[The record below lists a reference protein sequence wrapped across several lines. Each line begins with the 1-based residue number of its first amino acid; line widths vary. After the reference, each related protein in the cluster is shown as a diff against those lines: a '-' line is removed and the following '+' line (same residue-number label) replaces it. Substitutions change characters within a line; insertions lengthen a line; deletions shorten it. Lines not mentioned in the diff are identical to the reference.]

1 MTVAQLSLVAFAV
14 FLGSVL
20 NGVVGFGFA
29 LVTVP
34 LISIA
39 AGPKEAVVLS
49 ALFGL
54 LSNTGVSIRHR
65 DEIEVPVVRRIV
77 LGAVLGMPAGL
88 VVILV
93 VPEAPLKVAISTV
106 VLVSVGLLA
115 RGWVIHDPPH
125 RVDVLTGVISGALN
139 TSVGISGPPVVMN
152 LQGRRLAKGPFRAS
166 AACVFA
172 LSGVVAL
179 ALFGVA
185 GQIHPDTVLAAAV
198 AVLAWPLGWFV
209 GDLLHHRFDEE
220 RFRSLVLVLLVATAL
235 LTLATVVGEVWSPW
249 D

>member
-1 MTVAQLSLVAFAV
+1 MSAPQLALVAFAV

-54 LSNTGVSIRHR
+54 LSNTGVAVRHR
-65 DEIEVPVVRRIV
+65 GEIEVPVVRRIV
-77 LGAVLGMPAGL
+77 LGALVGMPVGL
-88 VVILV
+88 IVIV
-93 VPEAPLKVAISTV
+93 EVPAAPLKVAISAV
-106 VLVSVGLLA
+106 VLVSVAMLA

-125 RVDVLTGVISGALN
+125 RGDVLTGVVSGALN

-152 LQGRRLAKGPFRAS
+152 LQGRRLGKGPFRAS
-166 AACVFA
+166 AASVFA

-179 ALFGVA
+179 VLFALA
-185 GQIHPDTVLAAAV
+185 GQIHADVVVAAAV
-198 AVLAWPLGWFV
+198 AVLAWPLGWYV
-209 GDLLHHRFDEE
+209 GDLLHHRFDED
-220 RFRSLVLVLLVATAL
+220 RFRNLVLVLLVATAL
-235 LTLATVVGEVWSPW
+235 LTLATVAVGAWVP
-249 D
+249 

>member
-1 MTVAQLSLVAFAV
+1 MTVAELGLVAFAV

-34 LISIA
+34 LMSIA
-39 AGPKEAVVLS
+39 LGPKEAVVLS

-54 LSNTGVSIRHR
+54 LSNMGVGIRHR
-65 DEIEVPVVRRIV
+65 DEIEVSLVRRIV
-77 LGAVLGMPAGL
+77 AGALVGMPLGL
-88 VVILV
+88 VVMVV
-93 VPEAPLKVAISTV
+93 VPPEPLKVAISLV
-106 VLVSVGLLA
+106 VLGSVALFA

-125 RVDVLTGVISGALN
+125 RVDVLTGVFSGILN

-166 AACVFA
+166 AASVFA

-179 ALFGVA
+179 VLFAVA
-185 GQIHPDTVLAAAV
+185 GQIHPDTLVAAAV
-198 AVLAWPLGWFV
+198 ALPAWPLGWFV
-209 GDLLHHRFDEE
+209 GDQLHHRFDED
-220 RFRSLVLVLLVATAL
+220 RFRSLVLVLLVVTAL
-235 LTLATVVGEVWSPW
+235 IALGTVFLQSVRQ
-249 D
+249 